1 MLAELL
7 PWLADALVVIGVV
20 IMTIGV
26 YGVISMPTIYTKLHA
41 ASKSAFLGVVSLC
54 LASIVTGDAGII
66 ARVTVIAILVLV
78 TVPVASHAIAQGA
91 FIEGKRMEAERASGR
106 VSRNGDEREVE
117 ATPDV
122 AT

>member
-7 PWLADALVVIGVV
+7 PWLADALVVVGVV

-26 YGVISMPTIYTKLHA
+26 YGVIWMPSVYTKLHA

-54 LASIVTGDAGII
+54 LASIVTGDADII
-66 ARVTVIAILVLV
+66 ARVAVIAILVLV
-78 TVPVASHAIAQGA
+78 TVPVASHAIAHGA
-91 FIEGKRMEAERASGR
+91 FIEGKRLETERAAGR
-106 VSRNGDEREVE
+106 VSRNGDEREIE
-117 ATPDV
+117 ATPDI